1 MLTRRKKCCF
11 DVKTPFFPRRDVH
24 PDAAKWG
31 GGRQEGLQRSEGVLV
46 FEDSQLCL
54 EPCARHPRSPI
65 LSCSLADDIL
75 AYCQAQVATD
85 LLDMDGVDAGGNDA
99 GPSSPSSGALV
110 SACVRTRKR
119 RQSALDSACTE
130 CVHVGGGGS
139 CLDPPRPPRALRK
152 YSTSCQAA
160 CVVRT
165 TDMAIGGMGGDRIPA
180 CIKASSHPCFTTCS

>member
-65 LSCSLADDIL
+65 PSCSLADDIL
-75 AYCQAQVATD
+75 AYCQAQVVTD
-85 LLDMDGVDAGGNDA
+85 LLDMEGVDAGDNDA
-99 GPSSPSSGALV
+99 ISSPSCGDLV
-110 SACVRTRKR
+110 SACVRTRKQR
-119 RQSALDSACTE
+119 RA
-130 CVHVGGGGS
+130 
-139 CLDPPRPPRALRK
+139 R
-152 YSTSCQAA
+152 STLLAQ
-160 CVVRT
+160 RT
-165 TDMAIGGMGGDRIPA
+165 
-180 CIKASSHPCFTTCS
+180 